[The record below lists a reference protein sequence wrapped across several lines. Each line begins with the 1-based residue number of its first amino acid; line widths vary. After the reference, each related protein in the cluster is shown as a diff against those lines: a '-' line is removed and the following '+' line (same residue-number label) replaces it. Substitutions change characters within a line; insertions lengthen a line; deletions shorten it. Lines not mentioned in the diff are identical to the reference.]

1 MSSFKLS
8 PVVITTVFVFVALM
22 SMQLIA
28 ASSVEGAAHT
38 NENHRKLTKSRFL
51 VSNSMEGGSRRKL
64 LGGCPIF
71 SCSTGQTCCP
81 GIFPPFTDSC
91 QSLSTSSVDCGTC
104 GNVCPLSAPV
114 CCSGKCVNTLSDS
127 KNCGLCGHVCTN
139 VPCNLGLCN
148 YGL

>member
-8 PVVITTVFVFVALM
+8 PVVITIVFGFVALM
-22 SMQLIA
+22 SMQLIT
-28 ASSVEGAAHT
+28 ASSVEDAAHT

-64 LGGCPIF
+64 LTCGLIF
-71 SCSTGQTCCP
+71 SCSAGQTCCP
-81 GIFPPFTDSC
+81 GILPPITDTC
-91 QSLSTSSVDCGTC
+91 QSLSTNSLNCGAC
-104 GNVCPLSAPV
+104 GNICPLSALK

-127 KNCGLCGHVCTN
+127 KNCGVCGHVCTD